1 MDQILL
7 VPRNDGF
14 AVSINGK
21 VWIKEMDAEGML
33 WLSLRCQ
40 KAGLEMMRQE
50 GGKDV
55 KIPVSDMTPDLDDA

>member
-21 VWIKEMDAEGML
+21 LWIKEMNAEEML

-55 KIPVSDMTPDLDDA
+55 KIPVVADTPDLDGA

>member
-55 KIPVSDMTPDLDDA
+55 KIPVSAMTPDLDDA

>member
-1 MDQILL
+1 M
-7 VPRNDGF
+7 
-14 AVSINGK
+14 K
-21 VWIKEMDAEGML
+21 AEEML

-55 KIPVSDMTPDLDDA
+55 KIPVDA